1 MLKIQSVSKKFDN
14 NEVLSGITFEVGR
27 GEIVGFLGESGS
39 GKTTLL
45 KIIAGLIDPDSGQ
58 ILLKNKT
65 IETASQKLIPGHTAI
80 KIVHQEY
87 NLYPQLTVFENIV
100 YMLRFYEKAYQ
111 KSRTI
116 ELIELCHLS
125 EAAHRPAKLLSGG
138 EKQRTAIAC
147 AIAEKPQVLL
157 LDEPFAHID
166 LPNRNRLIQTIQK
179 LVKQLKMA
187 CIFVTHDSIEALAL
201 SDRLGV
207 IRNGNLEQLDS
218 PATIYNC
225 PQNTYIAEL
234 TGEVNLLKPIIYEQ
248 IFGEKPVAI
257 LPEKVSMIRPE
268 EIKISN
274 NQFSNAVKAIIQ
286 QVIFCGSYFK
296 IQVQIDKQ
304 KLWVVTDDK
313 FVSHESVF
321 IGKKA

>member
-1 MLKIQSVSKKFDN
+1 M
-14 NEVLSGITFEVGR
+14 T
-27 GEIVGFLGESGS
+27 
-39 GKTTLL
+39 
-45 KIIAGLIDPDSGQ
+45 DS
-58 ILLKNKT
+58 
-65 IETASQKLIPGHTAI
+65 
-80 KIVHQEY
+80 
-87 NLYPQLTVFENIV
+87 
-100 YMLRFYEKAYQ
+100 
-111 KSRTI
+111 
-116 ELIELCHLS
+116 
-125 EAAHRPAKLLSGG
+125 AHRPAKLLSGG

-166 LPNRNRLIQTIQK
+166 LPNRSRLIPTIQK
-179 LVKQLKMA
+179 LVKQLKLA
-187 CIFVTHDSIEALAL
+187 CVFVTHDSIEALAL

-218 PATIYNC
+218 PMIVYKS
-225 PQNTYIAEL
+225 PKNTYIAEL

-248 IFGEKPVAI
+248 IFGEKPTTI
-257 LPEKVSMIRPE
+257 LPEKLAMIRPE

-274 NQFSNAVKAIIQ
+274 SQFLNAVEAIIQ

-321 IGKKA
+321 IGKKS